1 MEDPLPTYIGHVD
14 DMFCDAEICKDIF
27 RLIFV
32 RVSENTFQVVF
43 LHNQIFFYC
52 RIIHFRPFS
61 CQKLEFYTRSKLFF
75 SHMSVKVKGGGLR
88 ALADMSTKNVII
100 FYGRLPLTCP
110 PPTQSLS

>member
-52 RIIHFRPFS
+52 RIIRFRPFS
-61 CQKLEFYTRSKLFF
+61 CQKL
-75 SHMSVKVKGGGLR
+75 
-88 ALADMSTKNVII
+88 
-100 FYGRLPLTCP
+100 
-110 PPTQSLS
+110 